1 MTTDPRAA
9 AIVESTINLA
19 HALGM
24 HVVAEGVE
32 TDPVRARL
40 ADLGCELAQGFLF
53 CPAMPADQVP
63 LDAGSSPGRSGS
75 AAGTA
80 ADGSVRSMVRPLG
93 LPFDPIER
101 AGETWEQH
109 FGPASAMRAATSV
122 FRVQQI
128 LLARFDEVLKPHEL
142 TFARY
147 EVLVLLT
154 FSRSGELPLKVIGSR
169 LMVHPTSVT
178 NAIDRLVA
186 AGYVDRR
193 PNPNDG
199 RGVLAGDHRAG
210 PGGGRDGDGRADRP
224 RLRSRRPARG
234 RSRRSCSTSSS
245 GSGSGRVTWPTPAA
259 STRDSWT
266 SYYLGHGSRRTAA
279 VAAAVRRGGGRRED
293 PRRRLHHAL
302 RRRGRPRLRPGRR
315 VRGPGLRADR
325 LSGRVPVHPRPA
337 RRAATAGGPG
347 PSASSPASATRSRPT
362 SATR

>member
-1 MTTDPRAA
+1 
-9 AIVESTINLA
+9 
-19 HALGM
+19 
-24 HVVAEGVE
+24 
-32 TDPVRARL
+32 
-40 ADLGCELAQGFLF
+40 
-53 CPAMPADQVP
+53 
-63 LDAGSSPGRSGS
+63 
-75 AAGTA
+75 
-80 ADGSVRSMVRPLG
+80 MVRPLG

-199 RGVLAGDHRAG
+199 RGVLAGITAE
-210 PGGGRDGDGRADRP
+210 GRAVVGT
-224 RLRSRRPARG
+224 A
-234 RSRRSCSTSSS
+234 
-245 GSGSGRVTWPTPAA
+245 
-259 STRDSWT
+259 
-266 SYYLGHGSRRTAA
+266 TAA
-279 VAAAVRRGGGRRED
+279 LTDLDFGLGDLPEADRAQLFD
-293 PRRRLHHAL
+293 ILK
-302 RRRGRPRLRPGRR
+302 R
-315 VRGPGLRADR
+315 VRLGAGDVAD
-325 LSGRVPVHPRPA
+325 
-337 RRAATAGGPG
+337 
-347 PSASSPASATRSRPT
+347 ASVDTR
-362 SATR
+362 

>member
-1 MTTDPRAA
+1 
-9 AIVESTINLA
+9 
-19 HALGM
+19 
-24 HVVAEGVE
+24 
-32 TDPVRARL
+32 
-40 ADLGCELAQGFLF
+40 
-53 CPAMPADQVP
+53 
-63 LDAGSSPGRSGS
+63 
-75 AAGTA
+75 
-80 ADGSVRSMVRPLG
+80 MVRPLG

-199 RGVLAGDHRAG
+199 RGVLAGITAQ
-210 PGGGRDGDGRADRP
+210 GRAVVGTATMALTDLDFGLGDLPEADRAH
-224 RLRSRRPARG
+224 LF
-234 RSRRSCSTSSS
+234 
-245 GSGSGRVTWPTPAA
+245 
-259 STRDSWT
+259 DI
-266 SYYLGHGSRRTAA
+266 LK
-279 VAAAVRRGGGRRED
+279 
-293 PRRRLHHAL
+293 
-302 RRRGRPRLRPGRR
+302 R
-315 VRGPGLRADR
+315 VRLGAGDVAQEALD
-325 LSGRVPVHPRPA
+325 A
-337 RRAATAGGPG
+337 R
-347 PSASSPASATRSRPT
+347 
-362 SATR
+362 